1 MLKTR
6 QNDSQFLTAN
16 KNESDAFFVKFLSFH
31 VAGACHLQTHFL
43 IPLILFLLL
52 FEPKRIQ
59 TICFDFFYEDGH
71 ELTLV
76 GS

>member
-31 VAGACHLQTHFL
+31 VAGAYHLQTHF
-43 IPLILFLLL
+43 
-52 FEPKRIQ
+52 
-59 TICFDFFYEDGH
+59 
-71 ELTLV
+71 
-76 GS
+76 